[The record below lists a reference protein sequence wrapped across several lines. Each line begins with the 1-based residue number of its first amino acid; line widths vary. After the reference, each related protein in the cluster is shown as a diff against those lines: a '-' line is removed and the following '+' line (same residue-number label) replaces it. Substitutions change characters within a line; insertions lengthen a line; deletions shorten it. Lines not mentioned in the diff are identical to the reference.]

1 MSPPLVTIYTTSLT
15 SAPTVRK
22 HHDLLRSSLKGWD
35 IKYVEHDLVMEEDAK
50 RRWQRAKP
58 TGKVI
63 GLPGYLVGGEWIGTM
78 DDFEDAVETQS
89 LVQFLKQDLDIP
101 DEPAPASGA
110 APGTAPK
117 QKSIQEVELEK
128 LMGEMTNDDLEM
140 TNDDLDKFMQDLDVG
155 EDAGTMGLRHQVQAE
170 AKKSE
175 EAKPEKEEEKLE
187 RRPEE
192 EEKPLEAKKG
202 EKEEKETNPLDTRKP
217 DTKQVSSG
225 KSGYSLEGI
234 MVDAIAGKETVGLSV
249 KPAEEQ
255 VEDDKEDPAP
265 LTTKDVESVG
275 TTKGEGRRTVVDEIK
290 EANELEDKKE
300 ADITVAKSK
309 SE

>member
-22 HHDLLRSSLKGWD
+22 HHDLLRSSLKGWE

-128 LMGEMTNDDLEM
+128 LMGEMTNDDL
-140 TNDDLDKFMQDLDVG
+140 DKLMQDLDVG

-202 EKEEKETNPLDTRKP
+202 ETEEKETNRLAIESTRKADP
-217 DTKQVSSG
+217 KQVSSG

-234 MVDAIAGKETVGLSV
+234 IVDAITGKETAGLSV
-249 KPAEEQ
+249 KPAEEHE
-255 VEDDKEDPAP
+255 EDDKEDPAP

-275 TTKGEGRRTVVDEIK
+275 TTRGEGRRTVVDEIK
-290 EANELEDKKE
+290 EANELEDKEE